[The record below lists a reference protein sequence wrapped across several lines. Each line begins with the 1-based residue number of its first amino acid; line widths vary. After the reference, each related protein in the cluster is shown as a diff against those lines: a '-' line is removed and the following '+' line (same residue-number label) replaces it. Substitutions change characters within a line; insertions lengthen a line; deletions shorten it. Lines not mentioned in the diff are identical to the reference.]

1 MHLFLIL
8 AAVVLLS
15 AIVILGCAM
24 LANRKRPEVRNMINN
39 QPGAGESL
47 NGIKTFTC
55 STVADF
61 TTFAT
66 TYTNAVQPPG
76 RFALVK
82 LDSAVAGGIRISAA
96 STDKCIGV
104 ALDVPDV
111 AGDPVAVKLLSV
123 AGTLRMVASGAITA
137 GDSLTS
143 NGDGACKTWVTGS
156 SQYVLGIALMAA
168 TTAGDIIEVV
178 PIAPDIA
185 A

>member
-1 MHLFLIL
+1 MKMFLIL
-8 AAVVLLS
+8 AAVMLLS
-15 AIVILGCAM
+15 AVIAVCVA
-24 LANRKRPEVRNMINN
+24 LARRKRTEIRNMINN

-47 NGIKTFTC
+47 TGIKTFTA

-96 STDKCIGV
+96 TTDKIIGT

-111 AGDPVAVKLLSV
+111 AGDPVAVRLLSSS
-123 AGTLRMVASGAITA
+123 GTMRMVAAGAITA

-156 SQYVLGIALMAA
+156 NNYVIGVALMAA
-168 TTAGDIIEVV
+168 TTAGDIIEVM
-178 PIAPDIA
+178 PIVPDIA